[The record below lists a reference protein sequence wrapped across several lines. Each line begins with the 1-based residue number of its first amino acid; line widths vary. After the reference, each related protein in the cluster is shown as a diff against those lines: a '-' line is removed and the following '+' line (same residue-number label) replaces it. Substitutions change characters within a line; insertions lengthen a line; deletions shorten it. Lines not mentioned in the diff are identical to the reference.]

1 MKVEI
6 LSPDTLIFEGEATS
20 LRLPGKDGSFG
31 ILNNHAP
38 IISTRV
44 EGNVELTDEGGNT
57 KEFAINGGVV
67 EVLQNKVIVLS
78 D

>member
-1 MKVEI
+1 MKVRI

-31 ILNNHAP
+31 ILHNHAS
-38 IISTRV
+38 IISTLI
-44 EGNVELTDEGGNT
+44 EGNVELTDGGGNT
-57 KEFAINGGVV
+57 KEFTINGVVV